1 MTSLPRTARISP
13 LVIAVLVGALSAVAV
28 ATVAIAAKS
37 AAQDRTALIRLLE
50 DPSRDFRVRVQSA
63 FAMGNTREAVF
74 VAPLSRAL
82 SDSNPAVRAAAATA
96 LGRLGDRSALP
107 ALRRAARDSSAAV
120 RMQAERAVHTV
131 ESGGTPA
138 PTTTVAPA
146 LPGIVGAG
154 TYPIIGTM
162 PTEQPVLW
170 AQARY
175 VVMLGDMNNRSGF
188 AGAELAQKLR
198 SEVERNLRLVRGVA
212 VLTTVDATAEREIR
226 RRHLPRVR
234 FEGNLA
240 RVERRARAAEVSVR
254 CEVSLVLLD
263 EPSRNMRGA
272 LNGAAT
278 GVDAARGPRGDQ
290 ERRLAMQ
297 ALEGAVRGAMRQA
310 PAALAAVS
318 R

>member
-1 MTSLPRTARISP
+1 M
-13 LVIAVLVGALSAVAV
+13 
-28 ATVAIAAKS
+28 
-37 AAQDRTALIRLLE
+37 IRLLE
-50 DPSRDFRVRVQSA
+50 DPGRDFRVRVQAA
-63 FAMGNTREAVF
+63 FAMGNTHDALF

-82 SDSNPAVRAAAATA
+82 ADSNPAVRAAAATS
-96 LGRLGDRSALP
+96 LGRLGDRTALP

-120 RMQAERAVHTV
+120 RMQAERAVHAV
-131 ESGGTPA
+131 ENGGSPETGRSAAPLPA
-138 PTTTVAPA
+138 AV
-146 LPGIVGAG
+146 GVGA
-154 TYPIIGTM
+154 YPLVVTM
-162 PTEQPVLW
+162 PTVQTVQW

-175 VVMLGDMNNRSGF
+175 VVMVGDMNNRSGF
-188 AGAELAQKLR
+188 AGDDLAQKLR

-212 VLTTVDATAEREIR
+212 VLTSVDGTAEREIR

-240 RVERRARAAEVSVR
+240 RVDRRARATEVSVR
-254 CEVSLVLLD
+254 CEVSLLVLD
-263 EPSRNMRGA
+263 EPSHNMRGA